1 MPGAEAFVLLVA
13 SAPTVEGAPAA
24 VGLAVV
30 PRDPASAG
38 RRRPQIRRGRGFANS
53 AGAR

>member
-1 MPGAEAFVLLVA
+1 MPGAEAFVLFVA
-13 SAPTVEGAPAA
+13 SAPGVEGGSAA

-30 PRDPASAG
+30 PRVPASAG
-38 RRRPQIRRGRGFANS
+38 RRRPQIQRGRGFANS